1 MLDDADGLQ
10 DIGLNNLDD
19 ENNNVTETRDSV
31 LPVLESCTINYGTG
45 LMTITA
51 DETLDATPSGPNAH
65 LWSYSTYL
73 DPSKI
78 QISNVAGASVGV
90 GTGVNLTGAEVT
102 NVDGLTVTIT
112 LTELQ
117 RVQSIAMS
125 NTPGGDSTAVVVDFS
140 AGAVR
145 DVGTN
150 QNAIQLDVPMTETAD
165 TILPIVLSGAIDYG
179 TGILLVNASETIDVT
194 EASLV
199 DLQRLFLA
207 QTSTDSYVPLL
218 GRQCRVLML

>member
-1 MLDDADGLQ
+1 MFY
-10 DIGLNNLDD
+10 
-19 ENNNVTETRDSV
+19 TW
-31 LPVLESCTINYGTG
+31 
-45 LMTITA
+45 
-51 DETLDATPSGPNAH
+51 AH
-65 LWSYSTYL
+65 
-73 DPSKI
+73 P
-78 QISNVAGASVGV
+78 
-90 GTGVNLTGAEVT
+90 GAEVT

-207 QTSTDSYVPLL
+207 QTSTDSRWGVSGPPLTTQTRIWTEL
-218 GRQCRVLML
+218 TCKRRSAYNPDQSGQ